1 MNELTQRLK
10 ALSSANE
17 FLDFFGIQYDERVV
31 HVNRLHI
38 LKRFYQ
44 YLHRAEGLDQL
55 DDIAMFRAYRD
66 MLGQAYQDFTKSN
79 AQTEKVFKVFQDAD
93 GQQHV
98 SLSSLKDSLAE
109 RRRAVGPQLTAFASP
124 EWSAVLG
131 AARRTA

>member
-10 ALSSANE
+10 ALSSAND
-17 FLDFFGIQYDERVV
+17 FLDFFGIVYDERVV

-55 DDIAMFRAYRD
+55 DDIAMFRAYRG
-66 MLGQAYQDFTKSN
+66 MLARAYQDFTISDAK
-79 AQTEKVFKVFQDAD
+79 TEKVFKVFQDAD

-98 SLSSLKDSLAE
+98 SLMLLRESLAE
-109 RRRAVGPQLTAFASP
+109 RRKPDGL
-124 EWSAVLG
+124 
-131 AARRTA
+131 AAAA